1 MVEIYSVVSIVTG
14 IILLTITLLKLKKQT
29 IQQGTFVIW
38 LGIGVVAILIGAVP
52 FSIELIA
59 SLLGT
64 QLTVSAILGSATIF
78 LTILVFYL
86 HNKTDNLNQRI
97 TKLVAELA
105 ANRFYKQSSDDP
117 ETNTKM

>member
-117 ETNTKM
+117 ETKTKM

>member
-97 TKLVAELA
+97 TKLVAEMA
-105 ANRFYKQSSDDP
+105 ANRFYNQSSDDP
-117 ETNTKM
+117 EAKTKI

>member
-1 MVEIYSVVSIVTG
+1 MVEIYSVVSIVAG

-38 LGIGVVAILIGAVP
+38 FGIGVVAILIGAVP

-59 SLLGT
+59 SFLGT

-117 ETNTKM
+117 ETKTKM